1 MTDEQT
7 KPKWGGA
14 YGLPSGH
21 RLFYDTAAG
30 ATRVAIADD
39 SANQPQDTDDGIL
52 WLDQDQAIIV
62 NYDWEGGSIPVTRD
76 SDGERF
82 SIKVNTATVLDL
94 SRQFRWT
101 IEDVD
106 GGKFYNVR

>member
-52 WLDQDQAIIV
+52 WLDQVLQRPL
-62 NYDWEGGSIPVTRD
+62 GGTH
-76 SDGERF
+76 
-82 SIKVNTATVLDL
+82 
-94 SRQFRWT
+94 
-101 IEDVD
+101 
-106 GGKFYNVR
+106 GGLR